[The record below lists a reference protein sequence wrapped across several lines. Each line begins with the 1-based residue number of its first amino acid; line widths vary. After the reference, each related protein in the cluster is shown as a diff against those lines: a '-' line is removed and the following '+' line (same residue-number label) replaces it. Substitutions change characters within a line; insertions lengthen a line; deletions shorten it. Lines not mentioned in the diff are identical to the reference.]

1 MSGAAITTLVL
12 VALMMGGMLGSMYQ
26 SWKTHYQHMAAMTA
40 RYEAERNW
48 LDARVAEMVAELERD
63 TAAMKRDF
71 KRKTMEVKHGKKKN

>member
-12 VALMMGGMLGSMYQ
+12 VAFILGGTLGSMYQ
-26 SWKTHYQHMAAMTA
+26 TWTAHYRNLVAMTT

-48 LDARVAEMVAELERD
+48 INARTAELVAELEHET
-63 TAAMKRDF
+63 TAIKRDF